1 MFESLVIVTREG
13 VEAALVVAIVIA
25 YLKRSGQERLSPW
38 VYGGVATAIV
48 LSVVAAFSV
57 PNINTVSETVE
68 AWALLAGAVCVISL
82 VLWMQHAG
90 KSMKKEIESG
100 LSRFQGGSTG
110 AAGWGVF
117 LFALLL
123 VAREGLETVLFLV
136 AISFNTA
143 GLARLL
149 GAVLGLAVAGVFGY
163 LLLRGTVRVDIKR
176 FFAVTTTILI
186 VLAAQ
191 LVVGAYHEFAEA
203 GYLPASK
210 TSMALVGP
218 LVRYDSLVFAV
229 AVLLVLF
236 LVGKRDAPRAS
247 ETTAAVEENPA
258 ERRRRMAREQRER
271 WARRATAVAATT
283 VILILATGFLTQA
296 QIPAQAEGAPVT
308 LQEGTV
314 LLPTA
319 ALADG
324 HAHFYRADLEGH
336 GVRFFAIKRPTGDYV
351 TCFDAC
357 EICGDKGYYEET
369 GGMTCRNC
377 TAPIN
382 LATLGRT
389 GGCNPVPLA
398 SAVEGANLVIRQAE
412 LAKGEKRFAA
422 VK

>member
-25 YLKRSGQERLSPW
+25 YLKRSGQERLAPW
-38 VYGGVATAIV
+38 VYGGVAAAIV
-48 LSVVAAFSV
+48 ASVAAAVLV
-57 PNINTVSETVE
+57 PDINTVSETVE

-82 VLWMQHAG
+82 VAWMQHAG

-100 LSRFQGGSTG
+100 LQRYAGKSSG
-110 AAGWGVF
+110 AAGWGIF
-117 LFALLL
+117 LFAALL
-123 VAREGLETVLFLV
+123 VGREGLETVLFLV

-149 GAVLGLAVAGVFGY
+149 GAVLGLVVAGVFGY
-163 LLLRGTVRVDIKR
+163 LLLRGTVRVDLKR
-176 FFAVTTTILI
+176 FFTVTTSILI

-203 GYLPASK
+203 GYLPANK

-236 LVGKRDAPRAS
+236 LVGKSAPRAAEGAGVS
-247 ETTAAVEENPA
+247 EENPA
-258 ERRRRMAREQRER
+258 ERRRRVARERRER
-271 WARRATAVAATT
+271 WVRRATAVAATA

-296 QIPAQAEGAPVT
+296 QVPAQAEGAPVT
-308 LQEGTV
+308 IQEGTV

-319 ALADG
+319 PLADG
-324 HAHFYRADLEGH
+324 HAHYFRADLDGH
-336 GVRFFAIKRPTGDYV
+336 AVRFFAIKRPAGDYV

-357 EICGDKGYYEET
+357 EICGDKGYYEEA

-398 SAVEGANLVIRQAE
+398 SSVEGANLVIRQAE

>member
-1 MFESLVIVTREG
+1 MFEALVIVTREG

-25 YLKRSGQERLSPW
+25 YLKRSGQERLAPW
-38 VYGGVATAIV
+38 VYGGVATALA
-48 LSVVAAFSV
+48 LSVAAAFLV
-57 PNINTVSETVE
+57 PNINTVSETIE

-82 VLWMQHAG
+82 VAWMQHAG
-90 KSMKKEIESG
+90 KSMKKEIEAG
-100 LSRFQGGSTG
+100 LTRLQDRSSG

-117 LFALLL
+117 LFAALL
-123 VAREGLETVLFLV
+123 VGREGLETVLFLV

-149 GAVLGLAVAGVFGY
+149 GAALGLVVAGVFGY
-163 LLLRGTVRVDIKR
+163 LLLRGTVRVDFKR
-176 FFAVTTTILI
+176 FFNVTTAILV

-203 GYLPASK
+203 GYLPANK
-210 TSMALVGP
+210 ASMALVGP

-236 LVGKRDAPRAS
+236 LVGKKAAP
-247 ETTAAVEENPA
+247 AAVATGAEENPA
-258 ERRRRMAREQRER
+258 ERRRRVSRERRER
-271 WARRATAVAATT
+271 WGRRATAVAATM

-296 QIPAQAEGAPVT
+296 QVPAQAEGAPVT
-308 LQEGTV
+308 FQEDTV
-314 LLPTA
+314 FLPTA
-319 ALADG
+319 PLADG
-324 HAHFYRADLEGH
+324 HAHYYRADLDGH
-336 GVRFFAIKRPTGDYV
+336 GVRFFAIKRPAGDYV

-357 EICGDKGYYEET
+357 EICGDKGYYEEA

-398 SAVEGANLVIRQAE
+398 SSVEGANLVIHQAD
-412 LAKGEKRFAA
+412 LAKGEKRFAQTH
-422 VK
+422 

>member
-25 YLKRSGQERLSPW
+25 YLRRSGQERLAPW

-48 LSVVAAFSV
+48 LSVIAAFSV

-100 LSRFQGGSTG
+100 LSRFQGGSSG

-117 LFALLL
+117 LFAALL

-149 GAVLGLAVAGVFGY
+149 GAVLGLAVAGTFGY
-163 LLLRGTVRVDIKR
+163 LLLRGTVRVDLKR

-236 LVGKRDAPRAS
+236 LVGKRGAARAS
-247 ETTAAVEENPA
+247 EPAAPAEENPA

-319 ALADG
+319 ALGDG
-324 HAHFYRADLEGH
+324 HAHFYRADLDGH
-336 GVRFFAIKRPTGDYV
+336 GVRFFAIKRPAGDYV

-398 SAVEGANLVIRQAE
+398 SSVEGANLIIRQAE

-422 VK
+422 MK

>member
-25 YLKRSGQERLSPW
+25 YLKRSGQERLAPW
-38 VYGGVATAIV
+38 VYGGVTTAIV
-48 LSVVAAFSV
+48 LSVAAAFLV
-57 PNINTVSETVE
+57 PNINTVSESIE
-68 AWALLAGAVCVISL
+68 AWALLAGALCVISL
-82 VLWMQHAG
+82 LVWMQQHG

-100 LSRFQGGSTG
+100 LSRVSGPSEGS
-110 AAGWGVF
+110 AGWGVF
-117 LFALLL
+117 LFAALL
-123 VAREGLETVLFLV
+123 VGREGLETVLFLV

-149 GAVLGLAVAGVFGY
+149 GAAMGLVIAGVFGY
-163 LLLRGTVRVDIKR
+163 LLLRGTVRVDLKR
-176 FFAVTTTILI
+176 FFAVTTAILV

-203 GYLPASK
+203 GYLPANK
-210 TSMALVGP
+210 TSMAIVGP
-218 LVRYDSLVFAV
+218 LVRYDSIVFAV

-236 LVGKRDAPRAS
+236 LVGKTASRAPQAS
-247 ETTAAVEENPA
+247 AVEENPA
-258 ERRRRMAREQRER
+258 ERRRRVSRERRER
-271 WARRATAVAATT
+271 WARRATAVAASM
-283 VILILATGFLTQA
+283 VILILGTGFLTQA
-296 QIPAQAEGAPVT
+296 QVPAQAEGAPVT
-308 LQEGTV
+308 FQESTV
-314 LLPTA
+314 FLPTA
-319 ALADG
+319 PLADG
-324 HAHFYRADLEGH
+324 HAHFYRADLDGH
-336 GVRFFAIKRPTGDYV
+336 AVRFFAIKRPAGDYV

-357 EICGDKGYYEET
+357 EICGDKGYYEEA

-398 SAVEGANLVIRQAE
+398 SSVEGANLVIHQAD

-422 VK
+422 TH

>member
-13 VEAALVVAIVIA
+13 VEAALVVAIVVA
-25 YLKRSGQERLSPW
+25 YLKRSGQERLAPW
-38 VYGGVATAIV
+38 VYGGVASAIV
-48 LSVVAAFSV
+48 LSVIAAFSV

-82 VLWMQHAG
+82 VAWMQHAG
-90 KSMKKEIESG
+90 KSMKKEIEGG
-100 LSRFQGGSTG
+100 LSRFQGGASG

-117 LFALLL
+117 LFAFLL
-123 VAREGLETVLFLV
+123 VVREGLETVLFLV

-163 LLLRGTVRVDIKR
+163 LLLRGTVRVDLKR

-210 TSMALVGP
+210 LSMALVGP
-218 LVRYDSLVFAV
+218 VVRYDSLVFAV

-236 LVGKRDAPRAS
+236 LVGKQGAPRAG
-247 ETTAAVEENPA
+247 EAAAPLEENPA

-271 WARRATAVAATT
+271 WVRRSTAVAATT
-283 VILILATGFLTQA
+283 VILILAIGFLTQA

-324 HAHFYRADLEGH
+324 HAHFYRANLDGK
-336 GVRFFAIKRPTGDYV
+336 GVRFFAIKRPAGDYV

-357 EICGDKGYYEET
+357 EICGDKGYYEEA

-398 SAVEGANLVIRQAE
+398 SALEGANLVIRQAE

-422 VK
+422 AK